1 MSLHLSFPYSGYLC
15 GPAESCYS
23 AFMSPSFL
31 ICKVGLQ
38 TPVTEMGREDP
49 MG

>member
-1 MSLHLSFPYSGYLC
+1 MGLHLSFPYSGYLC

-31 ICKVGLQ
+31 IGKVGLQ
-38 TPVTEMGREDP
+38 TPVAETGHEDLMG
-49 MG
+49 